1 MRPQVSLFDQAAGKL
16 REAMEGPASG
26 AERMWLIQEALALYH
41 QHQLELDLA
50 FGDDHAC
57 SPFARD
63 QDLLSGAES

>member
-50 FGDDHAC
+50 LADDDISA
-57 SPFARD
+57 PFEPD
-63 QDLLSGAES
+63 HDGLSGAES